1 MSASRTALLPRSQ
14 IYQAKK
20 NRQPDHLF
28 KLIHRVR
35 AAQDAPRPPSP
46 AHHHAQK
53 QALLQRRVDAIL
65 KNSPPHLRVSQP
77 PPLRTRKWVSPLQQ
91 VAQNEQFDPFRDD
104 LPPPVPPRTVEE
116 ADLQQV
122 VRVLDINKQL
132 RYCGE
137 YLQVD
142 LPDQPLPLF
151 SPSPH
156 QSRIDYLS
164 RRFQQLHKLPKP
176 RLVIRPQGLVLNSVL
191 VLDEY
196 YLKIMRKEDEEL
208 MRMLEGALSIEGRFT
223 LTSYI
228 SFYNIFVW
236 QNASLDEQIT
246 FVTRL
251 LMGESRERPIVGI
264 AKVID
269 RVCSKIHIENFS
281 KSLDNFN
288 EVMKKLLFGDDYEY
302 SSRKEYYLTRKAL
315 V

>member
-1 MSASRTALLPRSQ
+1 MSATRTALLPRSQ

-28 KLIHRVR
+28 KLIQRVR
-35 AAQDAPRPPSP
+35 ALQDAPDPLAP
-46 AHHHAQK
+46 HQHTAQK
-53 QALLQRRVDAIL
+53 QAIMQRRVDAIL
-65 KNSPPHLRVSQP
+65 KNSPAHLKVSQP

-91 VAQNEQFDPFRDD
+91 LSQNQQFDPFRDEI
-104 LPPPVPPRTVEE
+104 PPPAVLRTVEE

-151 SPSPH
+151 STSPH

-164 RRFQQLHKLPKP
+164 RRFQHLQKLPKP

-236 QNASLDEQIT
+236 QNANLDEQIT

-264 AKVID
+264 ARVID